1 MSHTINCNNL
11 KTYMVSAITVNL
23 KGVDSTLF
31 HETKMRS
38 LIRLSLIA
46 ITATLCACSSV
57 KPPSVTP
64 PEASEEA
71 FRLEA
76 SGEQVFRC
84 LIDARGWYW
93 KFEAPNAYLFD
104 PLTNQAVA
112 KHGYNFTF
120 VHNDGSCLTT
130 RIVSTAPQGKKDLS
144 DALFTVA
151 SRDGY
156 GRLSQIQYVQRLNA
170 KGGVPTTMC
179 TKEKRGQLARVPFTA
194 DFIFYRQGDRMN
206 NSLQSH
212 F

>member
-38 LIRLSLIA
+38 LFRLSLIA

-104 PLTNQAVA
+104 PQTNQAVA

-120 VHNDGSCLTT
+120 VHNDGSRLTT
-130 RIVSTAPQGKKDLS
+130 RIVSTAPQGKNDLS

-156 GRLSQIQYVQRLNA
+156 GRLSQIQYIQRLNA
-170 KGGVPTTMC
+170 KGGVPTTVC

-194 DFIFYRQGDRMN
+194 DFIFYRSKIDQIP
-206 NSLQSH
+206 
-212 F
+212 

>member
-1 MSHTINCNNL
+1 
-11 KTYMVSAITVNL
+11 MVSAITVNL

-38 LIRLSLIA
+38 LCRLSLIA

>member
-38 LIRLSLIA
+38 LFRLSLIA

-194 DFIFYRQGDRMN
+194 DFIFYRSGRPHEF
-206 NSLQSH
+206 L
-212 F
+212 

>member
-1 MSHTINCNNL
+1 MAYGI
-11 KTYMVSAITVNL
+11 AVNFN
-23 KGVDSTLF
+23 GVDSFLF

-38 LIRLSLIA
+38 LFRLSLIA

-104 PLTNQAVA
+104 PQTNQAVA

-120 VHNDGSCLTT
+120 VHNDGSRLTT
-130 RIVSTAPQGKKDLS
+130 RIVSSAPQGNN
-144 DALFTVA
+144 ALPDVLFAVA
-151 SRDGY
+151 ARDGY

-170 KGGVPTTMC
+170 KGGVPTTKC

-194 DFIFYRQGDRMN
+194 DFVFYRSKIDQIP
-206 NSLQSH
+206 
-212 F
+212 